1 MNKRLPLGLLAI
13 LLIVLLA
20 GVGVAYGLW
29 SETLT
34 IDGTVNTGEVNVK
47 FGDVNIKEGVAVN
60 GKLTIPEP
68 SEKANAA
75 NCSYEIKGER
85 TDSETLVITTEGA
98 YPSWHCFVTYEVV
111 STGNVPVH
119 IDKPGY
125 KLIQVP
131 NPAWK
136 DLTITECKLI
146 KSGKTTAEE
155 DAACTEA
162 DDSKCPPPPTYWQL
176 HEGDKLQCKLTI
188 HFNNYEGGVPIKEN
202 STYTFKYQILAY
214 QWNEKP

>member
-75 NCSYEIKGER
+75 NCSYEIKGAG

-119 IDKPGY
+119 IYQPKVASNHNNYSWVTFEQCY
-125 KLIQVP
+125 KDDTQLHY
-131 NPAWK
+131 N
-136 DLTITECKLI
+136 E
-146 KSGKTTAEE
+146 TAE
-155 DAACTEA
+155 CTI
-162 DDSKCPPPPTYWQL
+162 L
-176 HEGDKLQCKLTI
+176 I
-188 HFNNYEGGVPIKEN
+188 HFTNDDNLNEN
-202 STYTFKYQILAY
+202 SVYTFLYQIEAR
-214 QWNEKP
+214 QWNEPR